1 MFSPLIPL
9 TNTNQNYA
17 NLPPLDMTFQYR
29 IPATPRRE
37 HYSPYTHS
45 RRRPPSWSPSEP
57 TWTNSPRRSY
67 FGRYSSHEPWR
78 SPVLLLPALP
88 EATTPTKVKENRY
101 RRQQQRQKRNPS
113 NSFSSPSMPKTNLHA
128 RQHGSPAQSPFEIH
142 CQMLNGGLP
151 AALFALLR
159 SDPSGSLGRLVS
171 SSVHQLIGLGIS
183 ASEMEENPS
192 QFNRSSTSLV
202 Q

>member
-1 MFSPLIPL
+1 MLPSHSLQIRIKITLISPTQHDISVSYPCG
-9 TNTNQNYA
+9 A
-17 NLPPLDMTFQYR
+17 PPRTLQ
-29 IPATPRRE
+29 
-37 HYSPYTHS
+37 SLHS
-45 RRRPPSWSPSEP
+45 FCTLSWSPSEP
-57 TWTNSPRRSY
+57 MWTNSPQRSY

-88 EATTPTKVKENRY
+88 VATTPTKVKENRY
-101 RRQQQRQKRNPS
+101 SRKQQRQKRNPS

-142 CQMLNGGLP
+142 CQMLNGGLS
-151 AALFALLR
+151 AALLALLRR

-171 SSVHQLIGLGIS
+171 PSVHQLIGLGIS